1 MEVGVTGARRE
12 PGRTVTSKVIGVL
25 RSFDTAEPELS
36 LHEIVARTGLPP
48 STALRLIRELVDAGV
63 LERTPVGSYCIGLDL
78 WRTGELSMQARQ
90 LRASARTAMVELH
103 NTLQSAV
110 ALVLHHGDEAVVVD
124 KIGPPGSPE
133 PFPAVAIAMPLH
145 ATASGKLLL
154 ATMPVDARR
163 RLLAGRLRRFTPRTI
178 VAPGLLAASV
188 AAVERQGVATTTGEI
203 RAGWSTL
210 ATYIRS
216 PDGTAMASLT
226 VGVRSSRFDPDRLA
240 GYVRRAARSTEC
252 QLAALNS
259 G

>member
-12 PGRTVTSKVIGVL
+12 PGRTVTNKVIGVL

-36 LHEIVARTGLPP
+36 LHEIAARTGLPP

-63 LERTPVGSYCIGLDL
+63 LERTPVGSYCIGLAL

-90 LRASARTAMVELH
+90 LRGSARTAMVELH

-110 ALVLHHGDEAVVVD
+110 ALVLHHGDEAIVVD

-133 PFPAVAIAMPLH
+133 PFPSVAIAMPLH
-145 ATASGKLLL
+145 ATAAGKLLL

-178 VAPGLLAASV
+178 VAPGLLAASL
-188 AAVERQGVATTTGEI
+188 AAVERQGVATTNGEI

-216 PDGTAMASLT
+216 PDGTAIASLT
-226 VGVRSSRFDPDRLA
+226 AGVRSSRFDPDRLA

-252 QLAALNS
+252 GLAALNS